1 MLAISANT
9 VSVTKI
15 VDAFRDKDRNGMLLF
30 LLYLNQTTDISQR
43 KWYREFFNTLV
54 DDTGIAPVDI
64 VDVVHLGTK
73 VACPLQFKFLSY
85 RRSVLGNAT

>member
-1 MLAISANT
+1 MLAISAKT
-9 VSVTKI
+9 VSVTKT
-15 VDAFRDKDRNGMLLF
+15 VDEYGDKVRNGTLLF
-30 LLYLNQTTDISQR
+30 LMCLNQITDISQK

-73 VACPLQFKFLSY
+73 VACPLQFKILSY
-85 RRSVLGNAT
+85 